1 MKVVF
6 GSSLWDTLYYLAIR
20 YFRFIKNY
28 ISNKLRYTS
37 SFCTFQLRMEIR
49 LQLVALW
56 FVNLVYLFLRQ
67 NYVINAFVPYAFWH
81 IFHDDRITFYFGTFE
96 LRMEE
101 RLQLRF
107 GFVRYCDAFSITSQ
121 LHYSFVRCSY
131 VFWWR

>member
-1 MKVVF
+1 
-6 GSSLWDTLYYLAIR
+6 
-20 YFRFIKNY
+20 
-28 ISNKLRYTS
+28 
-37 SFCTFQLRMEIR
+37 MEIR

-81 IFHDDRITFYFGTFE
+81 IFHDDRITFYLGMFE
-96 LRMEE
+96 LRIEE

-131 VFWWR
+131 VFLMALELLLFWYVRITYGSYVIKWSFLVTSCFNQKTIKKYVIIA